1 MSQGTVKILFLFGLF
16 LIAGVLHAQEP
27 GVDCAPIQGQGW
39 TGCAPLYPSQ
49 QQQQGQQQQA
59 PQSPPQRWADHW
71 GALVSDDSQGKLGVA
86 TDKVNEAEAWQ
97 AAEEDCQAK
106 GGLNCTRLISY
117 RNECMA
123 MVLGDK
129 TYSFSAGATA
139 SDAIRQAT
147 QKCMANTT
155 NCHVYYSA
163 CSLPVR
169 TQ

>member
-1 MSQGTVKILFLFGLF
+1 MSSL
-16 LIAGVLHAQEP
+16 LIVSPAMPDAVRMAQTAKP
-27 GVDCAPIQGQGW
+27 AKLCRRVGGIAAPIGNPAGPALRFFHEN
-39 TGCAPLYPSQ
+39 CSSSLRLH
-49 QQQQGQQQQA
+49 
-59 PQSPPQRWADHW
+59 SPPPERWQDHW

-86 TDKVNEAEAWQ
+86 TDKVNEAGAWL
-97 AAEEDCQAK
+97 AAEEDCHAK

-117 RNECMA
+117 RNECIA

-155 NCHVYYSA
+155 NCHVYYTA

-169 TQ
+169 IQ